1 MSIALQKA
9 LLWCGAA
16 FLALLFAGLLTAGFF
31 PPIPPNHSAQEVA
44 NQYSEDADRIRLGC
58 LFMIFGAA
66 FTIPFYGIVA
76 AQMQKMEGAF
86 TPLVF
91 TEVAAG
97 AAGVVIII
105 FPVICF
111 AVASFR
117 PERDPDL
124 VQLLNDLGWI
134 PLLGVFAP
142 ALAQV
147 SSISVAVLTDKR
159 PDPIFPRW
167 TAYAMLWSGLLFCP
181 AIALLFFTSGIWAWN
196 GLMAFWIAVPA
207 FGVYTCVLM
216 WATWQAIEREAKD
229 RAAGATPVAP
239 SAVAIG

>member
-1 MSIALQKA
+1 MSIPLQKA
-9 LLWCGAA
+9 LWSCSIG
-16 FLALLFAGLLTAGFF
+16 FLVLLFAGLLTAGFF
-31 PPIPPNHSAQEVA
+31 PPIPPNHTAQEVA

-66 FTIPFYGIVA
+66 VTIPFYGLVG
-76 AQMQKMEGAF
+76 AQMQKMEGQF

-91 TEVAAG
+91 TQIAAG
-97 AAGVVIII
+97 AAGVLIICV
-105 FPVICF
+105 PVFCF

-117 PERDPDL
+117 PDRNPEL

-134 PLLGVFAP
+134 PLLGCFAP

-147 SSISVAVLTDKR
+147 SAISIAVLTDKR
-159 PDPIFPRW
+159 PDPIYPRW

-181 AIALLFFTSGIWAWN
+181 AIALLFFKSGIWAWN

-216 WATWQAIEREAKD
+216 YGSWMAIAREARD
-229 RAAGATPVAP
+229 RSTAAIAAPEPVLA
-239 SAVAIG
+239 

>member
-1 MSIALQKA
+1 MSIALQKC
-9 LLWCGAA
+9 LLWCGAG

-31 PPIPPNHSAQEVA
+31 PPIPPDHTAQEVA
-44 NQYSEDADRIRLGC
+44 HQYSADADRIRVGC

-66 FTIPFYGIVA
+66 FTVPFYGIVA

-97 AAGVVIII
+97 AAGVLVII

-117 PERDPDL
+117 PDRDPEL

-147 SSISVAVLTDKR
+147 TSISIAVLTDTR
-159 PDPIFPRW
+159 RDPIFPRW

-181 AIALLFFTSGIWAWN
+181 AIALLFFKDGIWAWN

-216 WATWQAIEREAKD
+216 WATWQAIEREARD
-229 RAAGATPVAP
+229 RAAASPVAP
-239 SAVAIG
+239 EPVAVG